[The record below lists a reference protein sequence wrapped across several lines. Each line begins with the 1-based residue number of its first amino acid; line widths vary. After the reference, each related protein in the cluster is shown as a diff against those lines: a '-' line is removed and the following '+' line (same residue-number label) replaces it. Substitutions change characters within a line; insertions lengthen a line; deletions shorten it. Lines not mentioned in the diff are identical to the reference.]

1 MLREWIKKA
10 QSVAVGLLKLAA
22 REGKIDHVKHV
33 PNRSMII
40 SERWD
45 CSQNWQKIGWPEESY
60 QTNLI
65 EPMQPWKQIQNENDA
80 DHHDDDYG
88 NMLGNSKCK
97 AISKKTRKSRWK

>member
-33 PNRSMII
+33 PNRSMMIW
-40 SERWD
+40 ERWIAARID
-45 CSQNWQKIGWPEESY
+45 KKLAGLRKAI
-60 QTNLI
+60 
-65 EPMQPWKQIQNENDA
+65 KQIQNKNDA
-80 DHHDDDYG
+80 DDHDDNYG

-97 AISKKTRKSRWK
+97 AISKKTCKSRWK